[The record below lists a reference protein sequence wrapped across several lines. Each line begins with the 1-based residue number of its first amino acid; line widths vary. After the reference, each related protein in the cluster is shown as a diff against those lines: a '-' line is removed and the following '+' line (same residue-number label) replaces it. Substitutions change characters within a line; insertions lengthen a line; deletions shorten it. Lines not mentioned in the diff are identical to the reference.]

1 MDYTVR
7 KIFLKI
13 DTARAMKPPT
23 DQRIVD
29 DFFKLSTG
37 MRTKSTAWLFGMVAT
52 YGVKPEQLQEF
63 TWGPSDSILI
73 EGRKSPVKPLKNQ
86 KPELSQRTP
95 ENQRLAKTKLNAPT
109 QPSQTST
116 KKKGSLETNTQKLVN
131 NKFPSQHQITSPSKP
146 NKPLPPKPRQEVKPN
161 ITKPSS
167 QPERKLPLSQSKI
180 ENKI

>member
-1 MDYTVR
+1 MGGKSKRGGACGLAYMDYTVR

-63 TWGPSDSILI
+63 TWGPSNSILI
-73 EGRKSPVKPLKNQ
+73 EGRKSPVKPLHPHWVVIFNLKKQPRKIQDRLENLTDELKIKCDLKELLGAHKDRKKNYYDV
-86 KPELSQRTP
+86 KREV
-95 ENQRLAKTKLNAPT
+95 NLAAPIH
-109 QPSQTST
+109 S
-116 KKKGSLETNTQKLVN
+116 
-131 NKFPSQHQITSPSKP
+131 
-146 NKPLPPKPRQEVKPN
+146 
-161 ITKPSS
+161 
-167 QPERKLPLSQSKI
+167 
-180 ENKI
+180 